1 MTYTYLKTTCESGDV
16 GTIEGLCYKNY
27 TKHVDFS
34 GIRVDD
40 ILVKDL
46 NGTLVKDL
54 NGTLVKDLNGTLVKD
69 LNDNVTLFKSTISK
83 INEFKDDVS
92 TSELMISS
100 TQTLYAMSKSYKIIL
115 IIFIVCLVLFI
126 ILLQR

>member
-40 ILVKDL
+40 I
-46 NGTLVKDL
+46 LVKDL